1 MKKTIISIIASFMF
15 FSQSSI
21 AADYAMGITANLARV
36 DTSGSETLRDSGN
49 VTNADHEENVI
60 VPEIFFE
67 VYNEAGAFGIAY
79 IPVQEMGSKSRTDSN
94 SDGDSGT
101 YKAEAELSSHFMLYT
116 DINMGEYNG
125 ATIYGKVGVAKA
137 NIKTSESLNSGS
149 TYGDEDVLGLT
160 LGLGAKNSLMG
171 NYFYKIEGTY
181 TNYED
186 YKDQSTA
193 NNQIEA
199 DTDILS
205 AKFSLGYN
213 F

>member
-1 MKKTIISIIASFMF
+1 
-15 FSQSSI
+15 
-21 AADYAMGITANLARV
+21 
-36 DTSGSETLRDSGN
+36 
-49 VTNADHEENVI
+49 
-60 VPEIFFE
+60 
-67 VYNEAGAFGIAY
+67 
-79 IPVQEMGSKSRTDSN
+79 
-94 SDGDSGT
+94 
-101 YKAEAELSSHFMLYT
+101 
-116 DINMGEYNG
+116 
-125 ATIYGKVGVAKA
+125 
-137 NIKTSESLNSGS
+137 
-149 TYGDEDVLGLT
+149 
-160 LGLGAKNSLMG
+160 MG